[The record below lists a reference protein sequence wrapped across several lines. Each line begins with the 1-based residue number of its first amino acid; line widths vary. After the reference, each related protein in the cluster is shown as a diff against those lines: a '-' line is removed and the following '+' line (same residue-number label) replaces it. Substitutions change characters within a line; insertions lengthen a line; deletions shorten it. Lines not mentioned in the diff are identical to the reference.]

1 MKTGT
6 LINTGQSLPQFFIR
20 WIQQGG
26 FSQSFKHFGSGATGS
41 RRILCGRRG
50 GSPKDEQGCAGNCSM
65 AGIMTFKLLSECE
78 KKWRKIRGWQE
89 IKKLLSGV
97 EYRNGLVVNNQK
109 DQMDAAAG

>member
-1 MKTGT
+1 
-6 LINTGQSLPQFFIR
+6 
-20 WIQQGG
+20 
-26 FSQSFKHFGSGATGS
+26 
-41 RRILCGRRG
+41 
-50 GSPKDEQGCAGNCSM
+50 M

-97 EYRNGLVVNNQK
+97 EYRNGLVVSNQN